1 MAHGIT
7 FERDGS
13 VARITLDRPE
23 VGNALTIPMAREL
36 METAIRC
43 EGDAGIRCVLLTGS
57 GKLFCAGG
65 DIVGFSGAG
74 DALPD
79 YLREITTY
87 VHAAVMAFVRM
98 DKPVVVAVNGP
109 AAGGGIG
116 FALVG
121 DIVLA
126 EPAAHFTLAYT
137 AIGMSPDCGAT
148 WLLPKLVGLRRAQ
161 ELCLT
166 NRRVGAEEAAAM
178 GMITRVVEAGTLA
191 DEANKVTAELVNG
204 ATSALGATRRLLL
217 ESSANSLEA
226 HLDLESRLI
235 SAQART
241 AEGREGVSAFV
252 AKRPPRYV

>member
-1 MAHGIT
+1 MAHGII
-7 FERDGS
+7 FERDGAI
-13 VARITLDRPE
+13 ARIVLDRPE
-23 VGNALTIPMAREL
+23 AGNALTIPMAREL
-36 METAIRC
+36 MEGAIRC
-43 EGDAGIRCVLLTGS
+43 EGDSGIRCVLLTGS

-65 DIVGFSGAG
+65 DIIGFSGAG

-87 VHAAVMAFVRM
+87 VHAAIMSFARM

-126 EPAAHFTLAYT
+126 DPSAHFTLAYT

-166 NRRVGAEEAAAM
+166 NRRVGAEEAAAI
-178 GMITRVVEAGTLA
+178 GLISRVVEAGTLA
-191 DEANKVTAELVNG
+191 DEANTVAGQLAAG
-204 ATSALGATRRLLL
+204 ATTALGATRRLLL
-217 ESSANSLEA
+217 ESASNSLEA

-235 SAQART
+235 SGQART
-241 AEGREGVSAFV
+241 AEGREGVAAFV
-252 AKRPPRYV
+252 AKRPPHYV